1 MTYPRQER
9 WRRLAW
15 WQKAAVCCSQPTL
28 FYSLMFAVVGLLF
41 VLAGFYL
48 DSDMWTVG
56 LILILVAAIMLITYL
71 VLAYRAFGR
80 GDRNGEAGTIDDVN
94 RER

>member
-1 MTYPRQER
+1 MAYTKREHWDRMP
-9 WRRLAW
+9 W

-41 VLAGFYL
+41 MLGGFYL

-56 LILILVAAIMLITYL
+56 LIL
-71 VLAYRAFGR
+71 FP
-80 GDRNGEAGTIDDVN
+80 N
-94 RER
+94 